1 MDVDLK
7 QAVITDVEYHFRGT
21 GELLTIWVRAKD
33 GKLYSLIP
41 VDYRI
46 EIIESPWSEKYHGGK
61 TNDVFTRN

>member
-7 QAVITDVEYHFRGT
+7 QAVITDVEYNVRGT
-21 GELLTIWVRAKD
+21 GELLSLWVRAKD

-46 EIIESPWSEKYHGGK
+46 GIIESPWAEKCHGGK
-61 TNDVFTRN
+61 TNDVFT